1 MSSEQEQQLQFLDAE
16 IQIAEKQLRI
26 ATIRKQIVETEL
38 DVANLHHELRSKIG
52 DRDQLSLDGFF
63 DHKGTLHGAGR
74 F

>member
-1 MSSEQEQQLQFLDAE
+1 MSSEQEQQLQFLDVE

-38 DVANLHHELRSKIG
+38 DVMNLHQELRARVG

-63 DHKGTLHGAGR
+63 DPRRVIHVANGS
-74 F
+74 